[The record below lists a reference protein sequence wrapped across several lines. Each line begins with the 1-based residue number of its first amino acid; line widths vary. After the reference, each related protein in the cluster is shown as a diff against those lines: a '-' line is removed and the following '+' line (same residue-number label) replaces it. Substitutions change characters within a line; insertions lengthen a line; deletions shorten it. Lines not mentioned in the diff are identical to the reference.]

1 MFSLPVNSEE
11 NAVRTPDVSPL
22 KTIKDELPMPKVTT
36 TTEGEVDVRRKVSSF
51 GI

>member
-1 MFSLPVNSEE
+1 MFSLPVNSVE

-22 KTIKDELPMPKVTT
+22 KTIKDELPKVTT

-51 GI
+51 AM